1 MTTGRTL
8 RFAEAIFACA
18 VAGLGIMIAGA
29 SLQMD
34 VTSSSALIGPRLFP
48 LLIAVS
54 LIAVGLAL
62 LREALVGHIA
72 HERGFELDWAPVG
85 VISLGIVILI
95 VALEYAGWIVAATAL
110 FVVVSRAFKSSR
122 PMYDVLIGLAL
133 SILSFVVF
141 SYGLGLNLPAGSL
154 TELLWAN

>member
-18 VAGLGIMIAGA
+18 VAALGIMIAVA

-34 VTSSSALIGPRLFP
+34 VTPSSAVIGPRLFP
-48 LLIAVS
+48 SLIAVS

-85 VISLGIVILI
+85 LISLGIVILI

-110 FVVVSRAFKSSR
+110 FVGVSRAFASAR
-122 PMYDVLIGLAL
+122 PVYDLGIGLAL
-133 SILSFVVF
+133 STLSYVVF
-141 SYGLGLNLPAGSL
+141 SYALGLNLPAGSL
-154 TELLWAN
+154 IELLWPN